1 MESNFYTT
9 TVEMPNKKRLNV
21 DFYFS
26 EENGDTRKEKQ
37 QLNLLIQFDDC
48 ISQMKIERSVIND
61 LDELERIV
69 HNKVINEKWHLC

>member
-21 DFYFS
+21 DFYFL
-26 EENGDTRKEKQ
+26 EKTGDTRKENQ

-48 ISQMKIERSVIND
+48 ISQMKIERSVFND
-61 LDELERIV
+61 MEELERIV